1 LSVLILR
8 PEKIWKNSYAIIISV
23 VIDLD
28 VVCQGGDRGR
38 GRGLY
43 RERARFEEQG
53 EISYPP
59 DSY

>member
-38 GRGLY
+38 GRAPGS
-43 RERARFEEQG
+43 RSRAKFLIRRILIE
-53 EISYPP
+53 
-59 DSY
+59 